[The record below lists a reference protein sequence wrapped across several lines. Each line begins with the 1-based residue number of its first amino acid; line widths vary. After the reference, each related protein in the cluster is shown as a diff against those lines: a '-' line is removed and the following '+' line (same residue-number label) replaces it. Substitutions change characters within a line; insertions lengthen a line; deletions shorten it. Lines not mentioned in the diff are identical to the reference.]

1 MTTTS
6 KPKTLLF
13 FSLTLS
19 LLHALASATDI
30 HYCDKRADYNVEV
43 KGVTISPD
51 PIARGQPAT
60 FSIAATTGQAL
71 SGGKLVIDVSYFGWH
86 IHSET
91 HDLCGETSCPVSVGD
106 FVIAHS
112 QVLPGFTPPG
122 SYSLKMKLYDGN
134 KHELT
139 CITFGFDIG
148 FGSSLSWM
156 KGYDAKLS
164 LDDQKDEDRVDS
176 LLNHQEKEDA
186 P

>member
-1 MTTTS
+1 METLSS
-6 KPKTLLF
+6 KFFF
-13 FSLTLS
+13 FSTLC
-19 LLHALASATDI
+19 LLCAFTNAADI
-30 HYCDKRADYNVEV
+30 RYCDKKADYDVEV
-43 KGVTISPD
+43 SGVEISPD

-60 FSIAATTGQAL
+60 FSIAATTGKAL

-91 HDLCGETSCPVSVGD
+91 HDLCGETTCPVSIGD

-122 SYSLKMKLYDGN
+122 SYTLKMKMFDGK

-148 FGSSLSWM
+148 FGSSVA
-156 KGYDAKLS
+156 DI
-164 LDDQKDEDRVDS
+164 
-176 LLNHQEKEDA
+176 
-186 P
+186 